1 VPTANEI
8 KKQLEENWIQF
19 LNLNYAKLSLKTFA
33 GATPP
38 SVFVGRYGYPKVKVG
53 PMVPPFHGDTTI
65 LDRPEIWLGK
75 TIEEIVKYR
84 LSLVR
89 GISDI
94 DVHTTSGNY
103 IESLQELAMASK
115 SVESEATFEK
125 IPVVEIEQER
135 DRGLDTESAPF
146 GPVAPLKNFKTSS
159 FLSVDQRLEN
169 AYYDKDLRASEAVV
183 ELYKKG
189 LEISRIHRVLS
200 LGMLGLQK
208 NRRLVPTRWSISA
221 TDDIISASLIKDIDD
236 YPTIDFFELYKY
248 SHLGNYYS
256 IILIPDD
263 VWNFEMQEAW
273 FDNNGNLGIGLDFED
288 AKGLDHYPSI
298 AGAYFA
304 ARLGVA
310 EYLLKRERKAA
321 ALVLREIHPEYV
333 MPVGVWQIREGIR
346 EAFKAKGKEFE
357 SFEKALS
364 FASMNSSIHKDE
376 WIKNS
381 KIYRNNREQMRI
393 TAFFSKNNDVNS
405 NNSNSNNEDNL
416 NNLL

>member
-1 VPTANEI
+1 MPTANEI
-8 KKQLEENWIQF
+8 KEKLEKNWIQF
-19 LNLNYAKLSLKTFA
+19 VNANSSKLSSKTFT

-38 SVFVGRYGYPKVKVG
+38 SVFVGRHGYPKVKVG
-53 PMVPPFHGDTTI
+53 PMVPPFHGDTTV
-65 LDRPEIWLGK
+65 LDRPEIWVGK
-75 TIEEIVKYR
+75 SIEEIVNFR

-94 DVHTTSGNY
+94 DARTTSGKY
-103 IESLQELAMASK
+103 LESLQELAMALK

-125 IPVVEIEQER
+125 KPTVQIEPEKNI
-135 DRGLDTESAPF
+135 GLDIESAPF
-146 GPVAPLKNFKTSS
+146 GPVAPLKTFKTSS

-200 LGMLGLQK
+200 LGMLGIQK
-208 NRRLVPTRWSISA
+208 ARRLVPTRWSISA
-221 TDDIISASLIKDIDD
+221 TDDIISSSLIKDIDV
-236 YPTIDFFELYKY
+236 YPTIDFFEVYKY

-256 IILIPDD
+256 IILIPEE
-263 VWNFEMQEAW
+263 VWSFEMQESW
-273 FDNNGNLGIGLDFED
+273 FDNNGNLATSLDFED

-304 ARLGVA
+304 GKLGVA
-310 EYLLKRERKAA
+310 EHLSKIERKAA
-321 ALVLREIHPEYV
+321 ALILREIHPEYV

-346 EAFKAKGKEFE
+346 QAFKGRGKKFD

-364 FASMNSSIHKDE
+364 FACINLAVHKKE
-376 WIKNS
+376 WVRNS
-381 KIYRNNREQMRI
+381 KIYRNIREQMRI
-393 TAFFSKNNDVNS
+393 TASLNNNDNDS
-405 NNSNSNNEDNL
+405 
-416 NNLL
+416 NLL

>member
-8 KKQLEENWIQF
+8 KKRLEQNWIQF
-19 LNLNYAKLSLKTFA
+19 LNTNSAKLSLEILS

-53 PMVPPFHGDTTI
+53 PMVPPLHGDTTI
-65 LDRPEIWLGK
+65 LDKPEMWLGK
-75 TIEEIVKYR
+75 SIEDIVSYR

-89 GISDI
+89 GVLDI
-94 DVHTTSGNY
+94 NIHTTAGRY
-103 IESLQELAMASK
+103 IDSLQELAMASK
-115 SVESEATFEK
+115 SAESEAIFEK
-125 IPVVEIEQER
+125 KPISDLQQEKEF
-135 DRGLDTESAPF
+135 GLDMESVPF

-159 FLSVDQRLEN
+159 FSVDPRLEN
-169 AYYDKDLRASEAVV
+169 VYYDKDLHATEAVV
-183 ELYKKG
+183 DLYQKG
-189 LEISRIHRVLS
+189 VEVSRINRVLS
-200 LGMLGLQK
+200 MGMLGLQK

-221 TDDIISASLIKDIDD
+221 TDDIISVNLIKDIDT
-236 YPTIDFFELYKY
+236 YPTIDFFEVYKY

-263 VWNFEMQEAW
+263 IWSFEMQEGW
-273 FDNNGNLGIGLDFED
+273 FDKNGNLGIGADFED
-288 AKGLDHYPSI
+288 ARGLDHYPSI

-310 EYLLKRERKAA
+310 EYLSKRRRKAA
-321 ALVLREIHPEYV
+321 ALVLREIHSDYV

-346 EAFKAKGKEFE
+346 EALRRKRGHVE

-364 FASMNSSIHKDE
+364 SACLDLSVSKKE

-381 KIYRNNREQMRI
+381 KIYKNMREQMRI
-393 TAFFSKNNDVNS
+393 TAFFNNK
-405 NNSNSNNEDNL
+405 
-416 NNLL
+416 